1 MPGPLTSSTTYFSHL
16 LETTSGWYFGVFN
29 LARASLVNC
38 MFCCCSAI
46 TSEWIYEMDI
56 ADYILVSLFVAD
68 YTLAS
73 VINIWTEIA
82 SWLIHGQLE
91 KNGKGR

>member
-1 MPGPLTSSTTYFSHL
+1 
-16 LETTSGWYFGVFN
+16 
-29 LARASLVNC
+29 
-38 MFCCCSAI
+38 
-46 TSEWIYEMDI
+46 MDI

-91 KNGKGR
+91 KN